1 MKTNKGALT
10 LSVLAVV
17 VIGFLYFGNFS
28 TSNKTKEEV
37 GHAHSGEDISFEGF
51 EEAQIGSLQDKQDQ
65 STAIMLK
72 NKWSGSKTDA
82 EKSAV
87 AHDAAR
93 FWSERSPELAAYYH
107 YLASDIENNVD
118 ELIFAGDQL
127 YTQFRT
133 SDKMEIKNNLINFA
147 ILSYESALKLRSDDY
162 SLKLRMGEAYL
173 EGMVEPMKG
182 VGLLKEVVE
191 KDPENLKALILLGRF
206 SVISGQYERAKE
218 HLDKA
223 LAISPTNTEAMYFM
237 AFTQEGLGN
246 KDKAIE
252 LFELLKKI
260 IDNPDFNEEI
270 DHFIK
275 ELQSN

>member
-1 MKTNKGALT
+1 VRTNKGALV
-10 LSVLAVV
+10 LSVLAAVAISV
-17 VIGFLYFGNFS
+17 LFFGNFS
-28 TSNKTKEEV
+28 TSKNADEEIV
-37 GHAHSGEDISFEGF
+37 HPHEEGVSFAEF
-51 EEAQIGSLQDKQDQ
+51 EEDQIHLLVDKQDQ
-65 STAIMLK
+65 QTANVLK
-72 NKWSGSKTDA
+72 SKWAKSKDDA
-82 EKSAV
+82 EKSKV

-107 YLASDIENNVD
+107 YLASDIENNAD

-127 YTQFRT
+127 YAQFRE
-133 SDKMEIKNNLINFA
+133 SGNMEIRNNLINFA
-147 ILSYESALKLRSDDY
+147 ILSYESALKLRPEDY

-182 VGLLKEVVE
+182 VGFLREVVA

-246 KDKAIE
+246 KEKAIE
-252 LFELLKKI
+252 LFELLKEI
-260 IDNPDFNEEI
+260 INVPEFSEEM
-270 DHFIK
+270 DLFI
-275 ELQSN
+275 EQIQSN